1 MDQKTTQKRPFPWPL
16 VFIGTG
22 VLLIV
27 LMLGASAVGNSP
39 RATPTP
45 TAQVLPHLERI
56 SAQQAYKA
64 FENYEA
70 VFLDV
75 RDVMSYEA
83 GHITGAIHIPLNQL
97 DERLGELAPEA
108 WIITYCT

>member
-1 MDQKTTQKRPFPWPL
+1 MDKPTTQKRPFPWPML
-16 VFIGTG
+16 FIGVG
-22 VLLIV
+22 VFLIV
-27 LMLGASAVGNSP
+27 LVLGASAVGNSP

-45 TAQVLPHLERI
+45 TAQVLPQVERI
-56 SAQQAYKA
+56 SVDKAYRA
-64 FENYEA
+64 YDNFEA

-83 GHITGAIHIPLNQL
+83 GHIPGAIHIPYAQLN
-97 DERLGELAPEA
+97 ERLGELAPEA

>member
-1 MDQKTTQKRPFPWPL
+1 MDQKTTQTRPFPWPL

-22 VLLIV
+22 VFLIV
-27 LMLGASAVGNSP
+27 LVLGASAVGNSP

-45 TAQVLPHLERI
+45 TAQVLPEVERI
-56 SAQQAYKA
+56 SVEKAYQA

-83 GHITGAIHIPLNQL
+83 GHIIGAIHIPLNQL

>member
-1 MDQKTTQKRPFPWPL
+1 MDEQTTQKRPFPWPML
-16 VFIGTG
+16 FIGVG
-22 VLLIV
+22 VFLIV
-27 LMLGASAVGNSP
+27 LVLGASAVGNSP

-45 TAQVLPHLERI
+45 TAQVLPQVERI
-56 SAQQAYKA
+56 DVDKAFRA

-97 DERLGELAPEA
+97 DERLGDLAPEA